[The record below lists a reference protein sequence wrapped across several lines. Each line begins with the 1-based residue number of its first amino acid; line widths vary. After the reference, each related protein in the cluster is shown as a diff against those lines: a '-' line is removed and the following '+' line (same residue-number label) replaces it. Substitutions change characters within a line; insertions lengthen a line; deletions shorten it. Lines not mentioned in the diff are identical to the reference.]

1 MYVCMYVCTDVCII
15 VCIVNQ
21 QIFEAPE
28 NILRRDPTS
37 LLSQLCEP
45 DPSLRPILPD
55 QEGGFFVFD
64 RDW

>member
-1 MYVCMYVCTDVCII
+1 MIRRFTYLYSMYLEKW
-15 VCIVNQ
+15 

-28 NILRRDPTS
+28 NILLRDPTS
-37 LLSQLCEP
+37 LLGQLCEP

-55 QEGGFFVFD
+55 KEGGFFVFD